1 MIVQKESFSLRTET
15 QNINKTINKSCKN
28 IKCPPVDDPVCVKIK
43 KNNEKHKG
51 TYILAINKCEIQY
64 ATCHQEINAVIVPM
78 KHCQHNEINNKDTNN
93 KRVKRDNDDEADMTD
108 ENVASNNEDVEAY
121 TSNASNE
128 SNGNY
133 YEENEREVDDENE
146 DEYEDPNKNKQQR
159 NDEKL
164 LYIPDLNLGPD
175 YDIKEE
181 DVDYGQYGNDCPSV
195 CPVREMMVCA
205 ECGHKIYKTFLSPC
219 HLRQFNCKY
228 PNEKLKLVKREPC
241 MQSAPFLANLNE
253 PKGKVSEPTDE
264 DRVLKFIN
272 CRDSGKLGDQDCK
285 FDEKL

>member
-1 MIVQKESFSLRTET
+1 MTR
-15 QNINKTINKSCKN
+15 CKN
-28 IKCPPVDDPVCVKIK
+28 IKCPPVEDPVCVKIK

-64 ATCHQEINAVIVPM
+64 ATCHQ
-78 KHCQHNEINNKDTNN
+78 DL
-93 KRVKRDNDDEADMTD
+93 KRVKRDNDGEADMTD
-108 ENVASNNEDVEAY
+108 EKVVSNNEDVEEGN

-128 SNGNY
+128 SNGNDN
-133 YEENEREVDDENE
+133 EEDKKESPNVDDEKGDE
-146 DEYEDPNKNKQQR
+146 DEDPNKNKQQTS
-159 NDEKL
+159 DEKRL
-164 LYIPDLNLGPD
+164 YEYIPDLNLGPD
-175 YDIKEE
+175 YDIKEK
-181 DVDYGQYGNDCPSV
+181 DVDYDQYGNDCPSV

-228 PNEKLKLVKREPC
+228 PDEKLKLVKREPC

-253 PKGKVSEPTDE
+253 AKGRVSEPTDE

-272 CRDSGKLGDQDCK
+272 CRDTGKLGDQDCK
-285 FDEKL
+285 FDDKL